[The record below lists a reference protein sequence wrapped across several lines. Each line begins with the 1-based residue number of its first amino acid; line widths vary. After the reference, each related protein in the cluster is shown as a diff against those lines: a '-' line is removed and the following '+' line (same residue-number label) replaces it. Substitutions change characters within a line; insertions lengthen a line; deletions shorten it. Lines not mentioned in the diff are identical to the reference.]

1 MFAKVN
7 GIFDVKIIK
16 AGLKLL
22 KMHPYQFKEYLTV
35 DAEKMILRLID
46 LCDHKNVKV
55 TKKAFPALE
64 GFVAQVANELTKK
77 VRDIESDTRI
87 FKFLLTKF
95 KDIMETSVNSKNRMS
110 IAIRS
115 FGQFASPMNIFLGQV
130 ELKKFLISLFKLSD
144 NLFTKYIYEFK
155 HLEMRNSCLSPSPIC
170 QVLSMHSRTLLL
182 N

>member
-1 MFAKVN
+1 
-7 GIFDVKIIK
+7 
-16 AGLKLL
+16 
-22 KMHPYQFKEYLTV
+22 
-35 DAEKMILRLID
+35 LRLID
-46 LCDHKNVKV
+46 LCDHKNAKV

-64 GFVAQVANELTKK
+64 GFVAQVANELTRK

-87 FKFLLTKF
+87 FKFLLSKF

-144 NLFTKYIYEFK
+144 NLFTK
-155 HLEMRNSCLSPSPIC
+155 
-170 QVLSMHSRTLLL
+170 
-182 N
+182 